1 MPVDTELYELLG
13 LSSNANEGER
23 SCLSARDDALMPVLT
38 DEIKKAYRKKVDI
51 FRVSYNIIITHD
63 FTGQGA
69 PPCK

>member
-1 MPVDTELYELLG
+1 MSFLG
-13 LSSNANEGER
+13 FPATQMKVGGHG
-23 SCLSARDDALMPVLT
+23 SARDDVLMPGLT